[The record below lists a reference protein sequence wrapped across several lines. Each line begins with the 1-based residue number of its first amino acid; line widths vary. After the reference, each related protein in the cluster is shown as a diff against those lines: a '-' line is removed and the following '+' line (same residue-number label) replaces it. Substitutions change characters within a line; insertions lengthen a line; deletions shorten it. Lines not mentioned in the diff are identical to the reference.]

1 MNNYLLA
8 MASLIAA
15 LQTSS
20 VWAHEIFTAHIHSNE
35 GFLPLLLAIL
45 ILPLVWIVVS
55 RLREK

>member
-20 VWAHEIFTAHIHSNE
+20 VWAHEIFTTHIHGNE

-55 RLREK
+55 RLRGK